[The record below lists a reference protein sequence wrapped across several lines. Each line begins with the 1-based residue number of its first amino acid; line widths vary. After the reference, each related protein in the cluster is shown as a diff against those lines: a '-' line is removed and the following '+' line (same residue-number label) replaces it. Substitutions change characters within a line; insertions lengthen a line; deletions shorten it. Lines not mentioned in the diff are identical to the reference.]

1 MEDTSMEKGL
11 VYHAN
16 FMPLPKTELPFAI
29 APENKSENYS
39 SRLFGSSKNSFTP
52 IIK

>member
-16 FMPLPKTELPFAI
+16 FMPLPKTELPFAM
-29 APENKSENYS
+29 ALKNKTGSYS